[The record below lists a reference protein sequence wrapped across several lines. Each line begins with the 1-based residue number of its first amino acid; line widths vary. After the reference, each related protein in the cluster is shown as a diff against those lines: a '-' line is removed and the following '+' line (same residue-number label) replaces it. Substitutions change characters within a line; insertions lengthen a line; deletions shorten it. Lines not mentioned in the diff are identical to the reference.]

1 MESKLKNEN
10 IINIVIGAIFLTLGL
25 LTAYYT
31 ITFITL
37 DNPKTMSSSNPLK
50 IKVLLTLVMMFL
62 SMSLGLVEPTL
73 FLHFKNGLSTVFKA

>member
-50 IKVLLTLVMMFL
+50 INDEIYQQLKSPANFGDDV
-62 SMSLGLVEPTL
+62 SLDEPG
-73 FLHFKNGLSTVFKA
+73 FGRADPFSPF

>member
-10 IINIVIGAIFLTLGL
+10 IINIVIGAIFLILGL

-50 IKVLLTLVMMFL
+50 INDEIYQQLKSPANFGDDV
-62 SMSLGLVEPTL
+62 SLDEPG
-73 FLHFKNGLSTVFKA
+73 FGRVDPFSPF